1 MTSKPQRVAFSQLF
15 DRAVAACAEAQRV
28 SGESAGA
35 VARARARRA
44 SYRRLRALVIETL
57 EVWAGADLVYSALR
71 SEVERVACEMRDSG
85 VENRAAAATVRAHI
99 RFVLYDGGLTER
111 DAEPVVARATIWVD
125 QIYAAA

>member
-1 MTSKPQRVAFSQLF
+1 MTTKPTKVAFSQLF
-15 DRAVAACAEAQRV
+15 DRAVAASAQAQRV

-35 VARARARRA
+35 VAGARAQRA
-44 SYRRLRALVIETL
+44 SYRRLRTLVAETL
-57 EVWAGADLVYSALR
+57 AVWAGADVIYSALR
-71 SEVERVACEMRDSG
+71 SEVEHVAREMRESG

-111 DAEPVVARATIWVD
+111 DAELVVARASSWVD